1 MYGDKVSTFHFKQQN
16 INSRYTVKQMSLYFV
31 ILKVTTL
38 KVIQKNIVKITIDKT
53 KQKTEQYSNNPK
65 EVMKGETEE
74 RMMGGID
81 FQQGGFKILF

>member
-1 MYGDKVSTFHFKQQN
+1 
-16 INSRYTVKQMSLYFV
+16 MSLYFV

-53 KQKTEQYSNNPK
+53 KWKTEQYSNNPK

-81 FQQGGFKILF
+81 FQ